1 MRRYALRRS
10 LLAAL
15 QCLLVLVVV
24 FAVGSLLPG
33 DTADVLRGEHG
44 TPEQVEALRAQLGL
58 DEPAW
63 RRFLRWLG
71 GLATGDLG
79 TSLTTGLPVSED
91 VGRRFGVTLLL
102 GVPALLLVTV
112 VAPLLGTVSGL
123 REGSRLDR
131 ALTTAA
137 VLLHSVPE
145 FVLGL
150 LLVASVSLA
159 AGLLPATAVGMD
171 TAALLAQPE
180 VLVLPVTVLTAR
192 HLCDLA
198 RQVRAGVA
206 AERHGAVAE
215 HLRLLGMPERT
226 VVLRHVL
233 PGALG
238 PAAQQFARCVEG
250 LLGGAVLVEALFGF
264 GGLGSGFVEAVQNRD
279 LPQVQAYAL
288 LFAGV
293 TVAVN
298 LAGDLAAHR
307 LAPRREEVTA

>member
-1 MRRYALRRS
+1 MRGYVLRRT
-10 LLAAL
+10 LLAVL
-15 QCLLVLVVV
+15 QCLVVLAAV

-33 DTADVLRGEHG
+33 DTADVLRGELG
-44 TPEQVEALRAQLGL
+44 TPEQVTALRTQLGL

-63 RRFLRWLG
+63 ARFGHWLG
-71 GLATGDLG
+71 NLLTGDLG
-79 TSLTTGLPVSED
+79 NSLTTGVPVGD
-91 VGRRFGVTLLL
+91 DIGRRTGVTLLL
-102 GVPALLLVTV
+102 GVPALVLVMV
-112 VAPLLGTVSGL
+112 AAPLLGTVSGL

-131 ALTTAA
+131 TLNTAA
-137 VLLHSVPE
+137 VVLHAVPE

-171 TAALLAQPE
+171 TAALLAQPA

-198 RQVRAGVA
+198 RQIRAGVA
-206 AERHGAVAE
+206 AERHGPVAE
-215 HLRLLGMPERT
+215 HLRLLGMRERT

-250 LLGGAVLVEALFGF
+250 LLGGAVLVEAVFGF
-264 GGLGSGFVEAVQNRD
+264 RGLGGGFVEAVQNRD
-279 LPQVQAYAL
+279 MPQVQTYAL
-288 LFAGV
+288 LFAGTAIV
-293 TVAVN
+293 VN
-298 LAGDLAAHR
+298 LAADLVAHR
-307 LAPRREEVTA
+307 LAPRLEVTA

>member
-1 MRRYALRRS
+1 MRAYVLRRF

-15 QCLLVLVVV
+15 QCLVVLVAV

-33 DTADVLRGEHG
+33 DTADVLRGELG
-44 TPEQVEALRAQLGL
+44 TPEQVAALRSQLGL

-63 RRFLRWLG
+63 TRFGHWLG
-71 GLATGDLG
+71 KLLSGDLG
-79 TSLTTGLPVSED
+79 HSLTTGLPVGD
-91 VGRRFGVTLLL
+91 DIGRRIGVTLLL
-102 GVPALLLVTV
+102 GVPALVLVTV
-112 VAPLLGTVSGL
+112 LAPLLGTVSGL
-123 REGSRLDR
+123 REGSRVDR
-131 ALTTAA
+131 TLNTAA
-137 VLLHSVPE
+137 VLLHAVPE

-171 TAALLAQPE
+171 TADLLTQPT

-198 RQVRAGVA
+198 RQIRAGVA
-206 AERHGAVAE
+206 AGRHGSVAA
-215 HLRLLGMPERT
+215 HLRLLGMRERT

-250 LLGGAVLVEALFGF
+250 LLGGTVLVEAVFGF
-264 GGLGSGFVEAVQNRD
+264 RGLGSGFVEAVQNRD
-279 LPQVQAYAL
+279 LPQVQTYAL
-288 LFAGV
+288 LFAG
-293 TVAVN
+293 TAVAVN
-298 LAGDLAAHR
+298 LIGDLAAHR
-307 LAPRREEVTA
+307 LAPHREVTA